1 MKITSNNVWIN
12 EAFTCA
18 TLTIE
23 KGIIKTIAYKKEEEA
38 LDYGD
43 LYIIPGM
50 IETHTHGHGGGC
62 VIDGEEEVFRKWA
75 RELPQEGVTTWLPGL
90 ITAEED
96 VMCASLKAIKT
107 VKDENIKGAFI
118 HGVHFQAIFHDHNYA
133 GIYDKFLLRK
143 PTVERMKHYNEVC
156 GGIIK
161 TVAIPSEH
169 DENHETI
176 KYCVENNIK
185 VSLGFSGASYEES
198 LKAIEDGASNVVHC
212 FNCMIGMHHR
222 SPNLPV
228 AAMVDDRV
236 FSEVMADGVHVHP
249 AIITLVGK
257 MKGKD
262 RLITVTDSSYVKGLG
277 VGIHH
282 LPERDIEIKEDGSVI
297 WCENGKLGGSI
308 ITMIKNVENL
318 QKLGKLDL
326 VTAINAATINPARFL
341 GIDDYKG
348 LIKEN
353 YQADLAI
360 YNDKYEIVQ
369 TYVNGET
376 ML

>member
-1 MKITSNNVWIN
+1 MKIASNHVWIN
-12 EAFTCA
+12 EEFIPA
-18 TLTIE
+18 TITME
-23 KGIIKTIAYKKEEEA
+23 NGIISSISYQKEEDSK
-38 LDYGD
+38 DYGD

-62 VIDGEEEVFRKWA
+62 VIDGKEDTFRNWSKY
-75 RELPQEGVTTWLPGL
+75 LPQEGVTTWLPGL
-90 ITAEED
+90 ITAPEED
-96 VMCASLKAIKT
+96 MIASLKAIQK
-107 VKDENIKGAFI
+107 VKEENVKGAFI

-133 GIYDKFLLRK
+133 GIYDKFLLQK
-143 PTVERMKHYNEVC
+143 PTPEKIKHYNDAC

-161 TVAIPSEH
+161 TIALPSEH
-169 DENHETI
+169 DENHASI
-176 KYCVENNIK
+176 KYCVENDIK
-185 VSLGFSGASYEES
+185 VSLGFSSATYEES
-198 LKAIEDGASNVVHC
+198 ISAIEDGASNVVHC

-228 AAMVDDRV
+228 AAMIDERV

-249 AIITLVGK
+249 SIITLVGK

-262 RLITVTDSSYVKGLG
+262 KLITVTDSSYVKGLG

-297 WCENGKLGGSI
+297 WLDNGKLGGST

-318 QKLGKLDL
+318 QKLGKLPL

-341 GIDDYKG
+341 GIDHYKG

-353 YQADLAI
+353 YQADLTI
-360 YNDKYEIVQ
+360 YNDKYEIIQ
-369 TYVNGET
+369 TYIKGEE